1 MQEVA
6 LVDDQFSVDDPP
18 CTTELGEDVSVKV
31 GAGVGNVT
39 ATVTSLA
46 VVPPVP
52 VQVRVNVVVCDSA
65 AVTCVPEVALA
76 PLQPFDAVQ
85 DVALVVDHVSVDVPP
100 CATWAGF
107 AESVTAGGGGTVL
120 TTTLADWV
128 VEPPAPVH
136 ANVYV

>member
-1 MQEVA
+1 M
-6 LVDDQFSVDDPP
+6 VDDQLRVDDPP
-18 CTTELGEDVSVKV
+18 CTTELGEDANVRV

-39 ATVTSLA
+39 PTVTSLA

-76 PLQPFDAVQ
+76 PLQPPDAAQ
-85 DVALVVDHVSVDVPP
+85 EAAFVVDHVSVEVPP

-107 AESVTAGGGGTVL
+107 AESVTVGGGGTAL

-136 ANVYV
+136 ANV